1 MLRRV
6 LLLIAVV
13 VFATTGFMPERAEA
27 QEAPPD
33 SYGVGYSGP
42 EVANIQARLKSLAY
56 DPGPIDGTFGEPLQF
71 ALYAFQKVNNLTS
84 TGTVGPEV
92 RAALANP
99 AAPPIGPLASD
110 PNGVAIDLS
119 RQLLFVVRDANVVLI
134 SHISSGGGY
143 QYNCRGRGRR
153 RRCSTAITPR
163 GAFRIGRQ
171 QLGWRSGPLGRMYSP
186 QYFTSR
192 GHAVHGSTS
201 VPLQPVSHGCVRIPM
216 HTAAWFP
223 NLVFRGMTVYVY

>member
-1 MLRRV
+1 L
-6 LLLIAVV
+6 AVV
-13 VFATTGFMPERAEA
+13 VILIAGAGFMPQPAQA

-33 SYGVGYSGP
+33 VYGKGYSGP
-42 EVANIQARLKSLAY
+42 EVANIQARLWALAY
-56 DPGPIDGTFGEPLQF
+56 DPGPVNGVFGQELEY
-71 ALYAFQKVNNLTS
+71 ALFAFQKVNNLPVS
-84 TGTVGPEV
+84 GMVAPDV

-99 AAPPIGPLASD
+99 IPPPVGTAAPEPDRIE
-110 PNGVAIDLS
+110 IDLA
-119 RQLLFVVRDANVVLI
+119 RQLLFLVRNGGVVLI

-143 QYNCRGRGRR
+143 QYNCRGRGRS

-163 GAFRIGRQ
+163 GVWRIGSQ
-171 QLGWRSGPLGRMYSP
+171 QRGWRTGPLGRMYSP

-192 GHAVHGSTS
+192 GHAIHGSTS

-223 NLVFRGMTVYVY
+223 NAVLRGMPVYVN